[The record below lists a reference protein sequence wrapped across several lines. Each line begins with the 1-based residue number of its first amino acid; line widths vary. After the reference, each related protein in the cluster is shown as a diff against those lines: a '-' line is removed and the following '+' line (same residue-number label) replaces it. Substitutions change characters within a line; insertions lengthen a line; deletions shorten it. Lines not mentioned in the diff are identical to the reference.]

1 MKKKV
6 CVLFACAAFAVS
18 AFGSVAFFS
27 NWQLKEARKWLRENF
42 AEIGQYP
49 LRERAQMFLKLRY
62 DRRVNGDD
70 LSTAKAYALYQWAL
84 FVYIR
89 LDDFEGAKKVID
101 ELTHFHRGLRACD
114 ILAMCRLSNDMET
127 PEKEGRVKW
136 LDELRVYAL
145 CEYRKVHEEEYQKL
159 KRLYLDFLRRKNLIE
174 QVYVPYDGTFD
185 NDPDPRQLRPSSQ
198 LSYQFAF
205 PRYTTGSVTWHTI
218 TWHPIKQGGLYSANI
233 SSRELR
239 DVISDDDILMLRV
252 CRDEI
257 HQYECPEHRRGRGMW
272 DGTVEDAREEAVG
285 IIVDESKNARKTV
298 RSNSAKDKDSSSV
311 SSAKQSASKKKNT
324 WSVMP
329 RRRKIDPRLKR
340 FLRPGEQW

>member
-1 MKKKV
+1 MKKKI
-6 CVLFACAAFAVS
+6 CVLFASMAFAVS
-18 AFGSVAFFS
+18 SLGSVVYFS
-27 NWQLKEARKWLRENF
+27 NWQLKEARKWLREHF
-42 AEIGQYP
+42 PDVGQYP
-49 LRERAQMFLKLRY
+49 LRERAEMFLKLPC
-62 DRRVNGDD
+62 DHRVHGGD
-70 LSTAKAYALYQWAL
+70 LSAAKDYALYQWAL
-84 FVYIR
+84 FAYIR
-89 LDDFEGAKKVID
+89 LDDFEGAKKVIY
-101 ELTHFHRGLRACD
+101 ELTHFRSGFRACD
-114 ILAMCRLSNDMET
+114 VLAMCRLPKDMQT
-127 PEKEGRVKW
+127 PEKDGRVKW

-185 NDPDPRQLRPSSQ
+185 NDPDPRQLRPNSQ

-218 TWHPIKQGGLYSANI
+218 TWHPIKQGGLCSADI

-239 DVISDDDILMLRV
+239 AVISDDDILMLRV

-257 HQYECPEHRRGRGMW
+257 HQYERPEHRNCGMW
-272 DGTVEDAREEAVG
+272 DGTVEDVVEEAVG
-285 IIVDESKNARKTV
+285 IMVDESKSARKTV
-298 RSNSAKDKDSSSV
+298 RSNSAKDNASSSV
-311 SSAKQSASKKKNT
+311 SSAKHSAAKKKNT